1 MNVSCPDCRS
11 IFRVDPAKVPSSGVR
26 ARCSVCSAVISIP
39 APSGQTPPPSGGS
52 RPESPASESGSRDQ
66 SRSTPPA
73 QGSWDPPP
81 FASAPQRA
89 PAAPPSQGQQ
99 RTPAAPPVQRTPA
112 APPAPPRP
120 VEAPT
125 APRPRPESI
134 ERSSLT
140 ATATPPSPS
149 TGLPEFNSPSTPP
162 SVRPQSPGA
171 PVPSA
176 PPFAPPSTASGPS
189 APPFVPSGPP
199 SRPPATSG
207 LPSRPPA
214 AARPPAPALTPSPA
228 TSDGGARR
236 PLNPFLSKDPNQR
249 AKRLARALVS
259 DIITYHPAKHA
270 EGLRDGTLK
279 QLFRE
284 EIKKSFEEYIAQVG
298 QPLAESTTYFQEALN
313 EVLAAGKKIF

>member
-26 ARCSVCSAVISIP
+26 ARCSVCSGVISIP
-39 APSGQTPPPSGGS
+39 APSGQTPPPTSGS

-66 SRSTPPA
+66 SRSTPAA
-73 QGSWDPPP
+73 QGGWDPPP
-81 FASAPQRA
+81 FGSASQRG
-89 PAAPPSQGQQ
+89 PAAPSAQGQQ
-99 RTPAAPPVQRTPA
+99 RTPAAPLTQRTPA
-112 APPAPPRP
+112 APPAQPRP
-120 VEAPT
+120 VEAPA

-134 ERSSLT
+134 ERSSVT

-149 TGLPEFNSPSTPP
+149 TGLPEFNSPPTPP

-176 PPFAPPSTASGPS
+176 PPYAPASTSSGPS

-199 SRPPATSG
+199 SRPPAAAGS
-207 LPSRPPA
+207 PSRPPA
-214 AARPPAPALTPSPA
+214 AARPPAPVPPSSPA
-228 TSDGGARR
+228 TADGGARR

-298 QPLAESTTYFQEALN
+298 QQLAESTTYFR
-313 EVLAAGKKIF
+313 KR

>member
-11 IFRVDPAKVPSSGVR
+11 IFRVDPAKVPSTGVR
-26 ARCSVCSAVISIP
+26 ARCSVCSGVISIP
-39 APSGQTPPPSGGS
+39 APSGQTPPQTSGS
-52 RPESPASESGSRDQ
+52 RSESAPSESGSRDQ
-66 SRSTPPA
+66 SRSTPAA
-73 QGSWDPPP
+73 QGGWDPPP
-81 FASAPQRA
+81 FGSASQRAPAASAAPSQQRA
-89 PAAPPSQGQQ
+89 PAAPPI
-99 RTPAAPPVQRTPA
+99 PRTPA
-112 APPAPPRP
+112 APPAQPRP
-120 VEAPT
+120 VEAPA

-134 ERSSLT
+134 ERSSVT

-149 TGLPEFNSPSTPP
+149 TGLPEFNSPPTPP

-176 PPFAPPSTASGPS
+176 PPFAPPATSSGPS
-189 APPFVPSGPP
+189 APPFVPSAPP
-199 SRPPATSG
+199 SRPPAT
-207 LPSRPPA
+207 P
-214 AARPPAPALTPSPA
+214 RPPAPAHASSPA
-228 TSDGGARR
+228 TGDGGARR

-298 QPLAESTTYFQEALN
+298 QQLAESTTYFQEALN
-313 EVLAAGKKIF
+313 EVLGAGKKIF

>member
-11 IFRVDPAKVPSSGVR
+11 IFRVDPAKVPSTGVR
-26 ARCSVCSAVISIP
+26 ARCSVCSGVISIP
-39 APSGQTPPPSGGS
+39 APSGQTPPQTSGS

-66 SRSTPPA
+66 SRSTPAA
-73 QGSWDPPP
+73 QGGWDPPP
-81 FASAPQRA
+81 FGSASQRA
-89 PAAPPSQGQQ
+89 PAAPQAPAQSQQ
-99 RTPAAPPVQRTPA
+99 RTPAAPPIQRTPA
-112 APPAPPRP
+112 APPAQPRP
-120 VEAPT
+120 VEAPA

-134 ERSSLT
+134 ERSSVT

-149 TGLPEFNSPSTPP
+149 TGLPEFNSPLTPP

-176 PPFAPPSTASGPS
+176 PPFAPPSTSSGPS
-189 APPFVPSGPP
+189 APPFVPSAPP
-199 SRPPATSG
+199 SRPPAT
-207 LPSRPPA
+207 P
-214 AARPPAPALTPSPA
+214 RPPAPAPISSPA
-228 TSDGGARR
+228 TGDAGARR